1 MADLLT
7 MPGTTSSYVEVA
19 VHEPVHQL
27 YTYKLPADLDHLEVG
42 NIVEV
47 PFGRRQAKACV
58 IRRFAELPP
67 ELAKVRIKAVTRE
80 VTPGFALAPDVLQ
93 LALWIASYY
102 MAPPGDCCACVS
114 FVGLND
120 IAAQTVKRY
129 LITRE
134 GFDTIAGDGAEAS
147 AGEQAKPVRLGKM
160 QRATLE
166 FLAERRG
173 SLATASDI
181 HEATNASLA
190 TIKSL
195 AAHGWVDEVIH
206 EVSRPDSYDR
216 PDATEASLS
225 FSDEQRT
232 AFDRIAEKMDARTPT
247 TFLLHGVTGSG
258 KTEVYLQAIRRALD
272 SGGEAIVLVPEIA
285 LTPQTVERFRRRF
298 GDIVG
303 VYHSRLTLGQ
313 KFDLW
318 RDVVSGHIKIMV
330 GARSALFTP
339 FQNIRVIVVD
349 EEHEM
354 TYKQDSSPRYHAR
367 DIAIKRAHDCGAVCV
382 LGSAT
387 PAIESYYKAQTGK
400 FELLT
405 LKERID
411 AKPLPPVTV
420 VDMAAEVRDDDNPEF
435 IGRALFAAMGEAL
448 GRREQ
453 VLLFLNRRGFFNFL
467 ICLQCHEATKC
478 LHCDVAL
485 THHKI
490 MNKLM
495 CHYCGRE
502 YVIPKQCRN
511 CESTELGMVGLGTER
526 LEEIVQQTF
535 SSARVIRL
543 DLDTTRKREAWMH
556 AWKTLQ
562 DGEVDIILGTQMIA
576 KGLHL
581 ENVTV
586 VGLPLADGAFYQPD
600 FRATERGFALMT
612 QVAGR
617 AGRGSKPGRVYLQ
630 TYVPNHYAVMYA
642 QAHDYIGF
650 YNKEIRVREV
660 LRFPPHYRLIAILG
674 IGKKEEDTADLI
686 KEYTRLLKKHAHR
699 HGDQIQ
705 VLGPSP
711 APLSRINDNYRWR
724 VLLRSKTQS
733 LMREVLS
740 RATADFQDVKGKS
753 TVQIIVDVDPMDLL

>member
-1 MADLLT
+1 MLDDFLT
-7 MPGTTSSYVEVA
+7 TIAPSPYVEVA
-19 VHEPVHQL
+19 VYEPVHQL
-27 YTYKLPADLDHLEVG
+27 YTYRLPAELDQLTPG
-42 NIVEV
+42 SIVEV
-47 PFGRRQAKACV
+47 PFGRRRAKACI
-58 IRRFAELPP
+58 IRRLDTLPTAL
-67 ELAKVRIKAVTRE
+67 ENVRIKAVIRE
-80 VTPGFALAPDVLQ
+80 VTPGFALTPDILE
-93 LALWIASYY
+93 LALWISSYY

-114 FVGLND
+114 YVGLND
-120 IAAQTVKRY
+120 IAAQTVKRF

-134 GFDTIAGDGAEAS
+134 GSEALTENSGA
-147 AGEQAKPVRLGKM
+147 RLGKM
-160 QRATLE
+160 QRAALAY
-166 FLAERRG
+166 LAEQRG
-173 SLATASDI
+173 ELVTATDI
-181 HEATNASLA
+181 HNATSASLA

-195 AAHGWVDEVIH
+195 VGRGWAEELIH
-206 EVSRPDSYDR
+206 TVNRPDSYAQM
-216 PDATEASLS
+216 PGGEQELKLS
-225 FSDEQRT
+225 EEQREV
-232 AFDRIAEKMDARTPT
+232 FDRISTNMDAGKPATY
-247 TFLLHGVTGSG
+247 LLHGVTGSG
-258 KTEVYLQAIRRALD
+258 KTEIYLQAIRKALE
-272 SGGEAIVLVPEIA
+272 SGGQAIVLVPEIS
-285 LTPQTVERFRRRF
+285 LTPQTVERFRSRF
-298 GDIVG
+298 GNIVG

-318 RDVVSGHIKIMV
+318 RDVICGRIKIMV

-339 FQNIRVIVVD
+339 FPKIKVIVVD

-387 PAIESYYKAQTGK
+387 PAIESYYKAQSGK

-420 VDMAAEVRDDDNPEF
+420 VDMAEEVREEGNPEF
-435 IGRALFAAMGEAL
+435 LGRALFAAMGEAL
-448 GRREQ
+448 GRKEQ

-467 ICLQCHEATKC
+467 ICLQCHEAAKC

-485 THHKI
+485 THHKL

-502 YVIPKQCRN
+502 YVVPKQCSH
-511 CESTELGMVGLGTER
+511 CESTELGMIGLGTER

-535 SSARVIRL
+535 SSARVMRL
-543 DLDTTRKREAWMH
+543 DLDTTRKREAWMD

-562 DGEVDIILGTQMIA
+562 KGDVDIILGTQMIA

-586 VGLPLADGAFYQPD
+586 VGLPMADGAFYQPD

-617 AGRGSKPGRVYLQ
+617 AGRGSKPGRVFLQ
-630 TYVPNHYAVMYA
+630 TYVPDHYAVIYA

-650 YNKEIRVREV
+650 YKKEIRVREV
-660 LRFPPHYRLIAILG
+660 LRFPPHYRLIAVLG
-674 IGKKEEDTADLI
+674 IGKKEEETADLI
-686 KEYTRLLKKHAHR
+686 KEYTRLLKKHAHKF
-699 HGDQIQ
+699 DNQVQ

-711 APLSRINDNYRWR
+711 APLSKINDNYRWR

-733 LMREVLS
+733 QLREVLS
-740 RATADFQDVKGKS
+740 RAAEDFQDVKGKS